1 MSAPTLTFTP
11 PMFHASKSGFKD
23 TTRRLLNLTHMDEEL
38 MSRARILGRIKST
51 ALAAT
56 FTDRQ
61 GFCKK
66 MPYPHLPGQIKPM
79 VTTWAV
85 NESLDHLKPSEL
97 NGHGFEIWFN
107 DGSAKPSWCGKSRPG
122 RFLPKTLYALA
133 PQVEILTVHPE
144 FLLDITEASAR
155 REGIAQITKYALVRG
170 DETVWIYGLADR
182 DGLPGTDNFG
192 WPWNQWCRSAR
203 EAYFQL
209 WDSINADR
217 DEGQYAAAKNPAVW
231 VITYR
236 LI

>member
-1 MSAPTLTFTP
+1 MSSPTLTFTP
-11 PMFHASKSGFKD
+11 AMFHASKSGIKD
-23 TTRRLLNLTHMDEEL
+23 TTRRLITQDCFR
-38 MSRARILGRIKST
+38 SADGRVKFLGEGTVKCS
-51 ALAAT
+51 
-56 FTDRQ
+56 
-61 GFCKK
+61 
-66 MPYPHLPGQIKPM
+66 HLPGEVKPM

-97 NGHGFEIWFN
+97 IGHGLEIWFN
-107 DGSAKPSWCGKSRPG
+107 DGPEKPAWAGKSRPG
-122 RFLPKTLYALA
+122 RFLPGALYAFA

-144 FLLDITEASAR
+144 FLHDITEASAR
-155 REGIAQITKYALVRG
+155 REGIRQITKDTVERG
-170 DETVWIYGLADR
+170 DEAVWKYGLADR

-209 WDSINADR
+209 WDSINAAR

-236 LI
+236 LLS